1 MFTTDAFTGPLF
13 IVGSPRSGT
22 KLLRE
27 LLNRNPGINLCNP
40 ESHFIPY
47 LYRSFGTDP
56 AFFSVD
62 LDRFFAAFDRMP
74 FQTFSRRMGKRV
86 MRRADFE
93 QLRDALTWAEAFE
106 PILRFY
112 GDPDA
117 PQTAI
122 WGDKTPSYVLD
133 LPLLSEIFPT
143 ARFIH
148 IIRDPRDVA
157 VSAQNAWRHN
167 LLRSATK
174 WARNVSVG
182 RRDAAAL
189 EGRYM
194 EIFYED
200 LLRAPEA
207 ELRRACDFLDV
218 GYAPEMTSL
227 IRPSENI
234 GKAAGKRFIDAANL
248 GRYRER
254 LSPRAQ
260 RRIEEI
266 VFDAARDTPYELEY
280 ATRHVPLSPLRLGV
294 VAAMDGSRSAVRYIR
309 KKGLLDGISINL
321 GNRLQKRRK
330 LP

>member
-1 MFTTDAFTGPLF
+1 MPQTDAFQGPLF

-56 AFFSVD
+56 GVFSVD

-74 FQTFSRRMGKRV
+74 FQIFSRRMGKPV
-86 MRRADFE
+86 MGRAEFE
-93 QLRDALTWAEAFE
+93 ALRDARSWAEAFE
-106 PILRFY
+106 MILRHY
-112 GDPDA
+112 GEPGA
-117 PQTAI
+117 SATAI

-133 LPLLSEIFPT
+133 LPLLAEIFPA
-143 ARFIH
+143 ARVIH

-157 VSAQNAWRHN
+157 VSARNAWRHN
-167 LLRSATK
+167 LLRSANK
-174 WARNVSVG
+174 WARNVSIG
-182 RRDAAAL
+182 RRDSACFD
-189 EGRYM
+189 GRFM

-200 LLRAPEA
+200 LLRHPKA
-207 ELRRACDFLDV
+207 ELQRACTFLDV
-218 GYAPEMTSL
+218 AYASERTSL

-234 GKAAGKRFIDAANL
+234 GRAAGKRYIDPANL
-248 GRYRER
+248 GRFRER
-254 LSPRAQ
+254 LNAQEQ

-266 VFDAARDTPYELEY
+266 VFDAAQGTPYRPEY
-280 ATRHVPLSPLRLGV
+280 ATRHLPLTPLRLGMC
-294 VAAMDGSRSAVRYIR
+294 AALDGGRSAVRYVR
-309 KKGLLDGISINL
+309 KKGLLDGIGINI